1 MWVWNLTFLVF
12 LMSVSVPEGDVRSV
26 RTASES
32 FPTMSGAI
40 DGIASNYKVSVGI
53 EYATNGEDRTPITL
67 DLSLLQP
74 ATALDSLV
82 AQKPGYTWN
91 FDHGVYDV
99 YPKEHN
105 GSILDLKIRM
115 FSVHEAT
122 PQEISAAIDELPEVK
137 QWMGKNQVRRGEF
150 QVNGSR
156 WDPSDR
162 RVSLT
167 IRGSTLRSILNRIVV
182 ETGRT
187 RWTVGRDGDNAES
200 IGIYI

>member
-1 MWVWNLTFLVF
+1 MRVWSLTFLVL
-12 LMSVSVPEGDVRSV
+12 LMSVSIPEGDVRSV
-26 RTASES
+26 RAAPES
-32 FPTMSGAI
+32 FPSMSAAI
-40 DGIASNYKVSVGI
+40 DGIAANYKVSVGI
-53 EYATNGEDRTPITL
+53 EAATNAEDRTPITL

-74 ATALDSLV
+74 ATAFDSLV
-82 AQKPGYTWN
+82 AQVPGYTWS

-105 GSILDLKIRM
+105 GSILDLKIGM

-122 PQEISAAIDELPEVK
+122 PREISAAIDGLPEVK
-137 QWMGKNQVRRGEF
+137 QWLGKNQVRRGEF

-187 RWTVGRDGDNAES
+187 MWTVERYGNKAEF